1 MPKKN
6 SKSIFLIILFSS
18 SFFFYNF
25 WAKSGFYTLFSLFNE
40 ESTIPQE
47 LLVPSVDSFGNATIS
62 YPIEVPVGPRNIIP
76 KIALKYNSA
85 INSDEILGTGWNLEG
100 IPNISLNPDGGINFD
115 SFDSYFSSNSG
126 KLSEASDGFHPRIE
140 DFTLYQK
147 IGTGNSTKWVAKD
160 KEGLTY
166 YFGEHTSG
174 SNATLFDEQGR
185 PYFWGLEKVEDRFG
199 NGYSISY
206 DSSSTSIG
214 SLYPI
219 EIKYNSNGS
228 KIQFFYQS
236 NGNDSPNNYS
246 FSSLRR
252 SSKHL
257 SNIQVFVPTDS
268 GSLQSENYTFE
279 YDTLLNGTDIL
290 NRIKRDNYRDIILSY
305 TNPDINQIKT
315 PLPIEGS
322 ENYNLSYRAD
332 SLQFT
337 DSCNMTAATCLCSA
351 SAACMAVSGGYA
363 GYACALLSYQLK
375 GTCIQ
380 GYEFSKTFFVDINGD
395 SFPDFVRITGDK
407 TKGQSLTSSLFFT
420 SNKFFGKEVTT
431 SGFSLNDRSVV
442 LPGDINGDQ
451 KIDFVVLENDGS
463 SIKLA
468 KSNAIPSSLL
478 QDPTTLP
485 EPFEVSQSSIN
496 SILPSSSS
504 KEIRHFLIDMN
515 RDGKADLIQKHS
527 DAQGY
532 KVYLFGTSD
541 FKSPTSYLPDKFG
554 SEFQNFIDMDLDGI
568 PDFLRI
574 ITDSSSGQ
582 SKLKISY
589 LKWSAGNLTERNNLE
604 FVLNYPGST
613 GERYLTDLNQDG
625 KMDLV
630 IHFKA
635 GDQSKLVKYMN
646 RGTQFDQESVQEIN
660 NIYFSEDLSS
670 SANSSVF
677 KTIDIDINNDGQLDR
692 ATYMG
697 ESFQVEIYNPGIS
710 GYSNPIIVG
719 AESPALA
726 ELNFNETPDSIQL
739 QSDSNNNYWFHV
751 AFDTGEVYDSVT
763 ISGNSLIQDAASED
777 SNSTDKKYKSW
788 ALRKT
793 FADVDGNGVLDL
805 VRFYGDLDGQ
815 IITNGKV
822 YVSFGKIDSLG
833 RIQYDPDG
841 DYSFSAKALYDVQD
855 LNNDGRADFIGI
867 DSKKQT
873 MEYETTLDVLTRLKS
888 TVPYSPTGTLTIRYI
903 NPEGA
908 KRSGLLT
915 GVDNGSGKTVAV
927 TYNLTSKVSGA
938 ISYTNTN
945 SKVKSYISAQWIPT
959 RVSITHTPDVTEIID
974 YAYKNIRYFI
984 SDAGVPSD
992 EIGLLGF
999 QQITTKNSLT
1009 NKKVVQEYNLLE
1021 SAYLAGLPTRE
1032 TESIVNTS
1040 TGTENIISDKR
1051 ISYGYG
1057 TSAFINS
1064 QFGGLFIRPTAISI
1078 DSYLQSQILL
1088 NKTET
1093 LNYASTGEL
1102 TNSSTITSNA
1112 TDQIIEETI
1121 INNSAFDTTNWESGQ
1136 PLTITKKENGSLLS
1150 KTDYSY
1156 QNRIPYQVREDHGT
1170 GVLTTT
1176 FESYDQYGNCN
1187 LIKEQSGNELIVEY
1201 ENILNY
1207 HPISITNSLGHVKK
1221 YKYDYKFGKPISE
1234 IDQNGNETVNKLDR
1248 FGRAIEVV
1256 RPGES
1261 EWSERT
1267 IYTDSGLNSG
1277 ATVEVYAHDDQSGDL
1292 HIITNLDY
1300 ANRTVKTKKLLYDS
1314 TYSVE
1319 DTEYNL
1325 NGSTKNT
1332 VGPYIEAIGT
1342 RNRIEYSYDIEGNV
1356 QKIDQ
1361 VGRASIEV
1369 EYSGLKTTYTSK
1381 TSSGDAI
1388 STRIEEMDLKGR
1400 TTKKNFNGKT
1410 VLLTYSPTDQIATI
1424 TDPDGFQTTNIYNT
1438 AGNLVQKTDS
1448 DKGTQTITYYDTD
1461 RIKSVS
1467 YANGSSVSYEY
1478 DVIGRLSKEISKTNT
1493 GSDKVVSYY
1502 YDEEGVSNS
1511 KGQLTSVFDPETETR
1526 FEYNQRGFVQKM
1538 TKRYLEEDLSLI
1550 TQFGYSSGNR
1560 VSDIVYPDG
1569 TIIHYSYTTSGAINR
1584 VQYSSADGESLNH
1597 DVVKYEGPFL
1607 DTDGAIFKKSYG
1619 NGVFTNVLIDTQTL
1633 QPKRAVTGK
1642 DSSIYDSIDYSYNTL
1657 GNITGITDNKVSAR
1671 NASFTFD
1678 DQDRL
1683 IQATGPYGTEN
1694 YTYSAS
1700 GKLLSK
1706 NDKQYIYGS
1715 SSHKHGVTSVVSSS
1729 NTIQYGYDES
1739 GNIILKDE
1747 DVYTYDANQRL
1758 SKVVTKNGDQVE
1770 FDYDYKGERIRKKNL
1785 ITGQTSIHLGRLY
1798 EISSTPSQ
1806 SPIHTLYIYGARD
1819 EIVAQLGKT
1828 DATLV
1833 SKNADQ
1839 GNRIALADNNKS
1851 DFFKQLYQNS
1861 PDSIKILGSHTKL
1874 LFYRTFFLVQKL
1886 QLPIK
1891 YNRTI
1896 LFLFILIALYSLSFW
1911 VSVPLKTISI
1921 KNKLAVPITIISIFS
1936 LSINQCGILTGDNS
1950 SGTPPWI
1957 AFPTN
1962 PSSDV
1967 PSVPDPGNGSVSVIP
1982 GMLFYHLDHLG
1993 STKMV
1998 TDGLG
2003 AVLAGGEMGG
2013 ASHITYRPYGEILRT
2028 DSTGPDVFKFKYTGQ
2043 IEEKELNVYDFK
2055 ARFYDADLSRFLQPD
2070 SLGFTNKVNGMD
2082 PYMFVDGNPAN
2093 KIDPSGHAVL
2103 DLGVN
2108 PMGWIQ
2114 DMFHFSVTDS
2124 INSVVIAAAMLAIN
2138 YYLHP
2143 AGIFS
2148 DLKKGWESFQYTS
2161 PIAKSDFGRMV
2172 TRNRTYLYI
2181 GAAIVL
2187 AAFGIYMM
2195 WGIIGPYLAA
2205 AASGIGGLISGGW
2218 GLIVAGSPWGF
2229 AIAALYGGVVGATIG
2244 YLQGGLHKMSLKSV
2258 NWDDAEAKRRA
2269 SDYAITGAELG
2280 AAAFAI
2286 HYSILGIARTAML
2299 TAPEAG
2305 GLHQFTWAMGYSLTG
2320 SAYLGGA
2327 FALFVD
2333 AIIIGSIKDYIID
2346 FFKKDLKKRIKA

>member
-1 MPKKN
+1 MH
-6 SKSIFLIILFSS
+6 
-18 SFFFYNF
+18 NF
-25 WAKSGFYTLFSLFNE
+25 WAKSGYYAIFSFFNE

-47 LLVPSVDSFGNATIS
+47 LLVPSIDSFGNATIGYS
-62 YPIEVPVGPRNIIP
+62 IEVPAGPRNIIP
-76 KIALKYNSA
+76 KITLKYNSA
-85 INSDEILGTGWNLEG
+85 VSSDEILGTGWSLEG
-100 IPNISLNPDGGINFD
+100 LPHISLNPDGGINFD

-126 KLSEASDGFHPRIE
+126 KLLETSDGFHPSME

-147 IGTGNSTKWVAKD
+147 IGTGNSAKWIAKD
-160 KEGLTY
+160 KDGLTY
-166 YFGEHTSG
+166 YFGEHTAG

-185 PYFWGLEKVEDRFG
+185 PYYWGLEKVQDQFG
-199 NGYSISY
+199 NGYSLSY
-206 DSSSTSIG
+206 DPSSTSTG
-214 SLYPI
+214 YLYPL

-246 FSSLRR
+246 FSSIRR

-257 SNIQVFVPTDS
+257 TNIQVFVPTDS
-268 GSLQSENYTFE
+268 GSLQSENYTLE
-279 YDTLLNGTDIL
+279 YDTLLNGIDIL
-290 NRIKRDNYRDIILSY
+290 EKIRRENYRDMILSY
-305 TNPDINQIKT
+305 TDPDIDQIKT
-315 PLPIEGS
+315 PVPFEGS
-322 ENYNLSYRAD
+322 EVYNLSYRAD
-332 SLQFT
+332 NLQYT
-337 DSCNMTAATCLCSA
+337 DSCNMNAATCLCSA
-351 SAACMAVSGGYA
+351 SAACMSASGGYA
-363 GYACALLSYQLK
+363 GYACALLSYELK
-375 GTCIQ
+375 GTCTY
-380 GYEFSKTFFVDINGD
+380 GYEYSKTFFVDINGD
-395 SFPDFVRITGDK
+395 SFPDFVRVTGDK
-407 TKGQSLTSSLFFT
+407 TTGQSLTSSLFFA
-420 SNKFFGKEVTT
+420 SIEFFGDEVTT
-431 SGFSLNDRSVV
+431 PGFSLSDRSII

-451 KIDFVVLENDGS
+451 KIDFVVLEKDGS
-463 SIKLA
+463 SIKIA
-468 KSNAIPSSLL
+468 KSTSSP
-478 QDPTTLP
+478 QPNVMTVPPTLP
-485 EPFEVSQSSIN
+485 APFQVSQSSIN
-496 SILPSSSS
+496 AFLPSSSS

-527 DAQGY
+527 EDQGY

-541 FKSPTSYLPDKFG
+541 FKSPTNYLPDKYG
-554 SEFQNFIDMDLDGI
+554 SEFQNFVDMDQDGI

-574 ITDSSSGQ
+574 VTDSSSGQ
-582 SKLKISY
+582 SRLKISY
-589 LKWSAGNLTERNNLE
+589 LKWSSGNLTERNNIE

-613 GERYLTDLNQDG
+613 GERYLADLNQDG

-630 IHFKA
+630 IHFKE
-635 GDQSKLVKYMN
+635 GDQSKLVKYIN
-646 RGTQFDQESVQEIN
+646 RGTRFDQESVQEMN
-660 NIYFSEDLSS
+660 HIYFSEDLSS

-677 KTIDIDINNDGQLDR
+677 KTIDLDINNDGQLDR

-697 ESFQVEIYNPGIS
+697 ESFQVEIYNPGIL
-710 GYSNPIIVG
+710 GYSNPITVG
-719 AESPALA
+719 AESPTLA
-726 ELNFNETPDSIQL
+726 ELNFNATPDSIQL
-739 QSDSNNNYWFHV
+739 QSDANNNYWFHV
-751 AFDTGEVYDSVT
+751 TFDTGEIYDSLT
-763 ISGNSLIQDAASED
+763 ISGDSLIQETPSED
-777 SNSTDKKYKSW
+777 AGTTEKKYKSW

-815 IITNGKV
+815 KITNGKV

-841 DYSFSAKALYDVQD
+841 NYSFSANALYDVQD

-867 DSKKQT
+867 DSPKQS
-873 MEYETTLDVLTRLKS
+873 MEYETTMDVPTTLKS
-888 TVPYSPTGTLTIRYI
+888 TVPYSPSGKLSIRYI

-915 GVDNGSGKTVAV
+915 GIDNGSGKSAAV
-927 TYNLTSKVSGA
+927 TYNITSKVAGA

-945 SKVKSYISAQWIPT
+945 SKVKSYLLSQWIPT
-959 RVSITHTPDVTEIID
+959 RVSIVHTPDLTETID
-974 YAYKNIRYFI
+974 YTYKDNRYFI
-984 SDAGVPSD
+984 SDTGVPSD

-1009 NKKVVQEYNLLE
+1009 NRKIVQEYSLLE

-1032 TESIVNTS
+1032 TESIINTS
-1040 TGTENIISDKR
+1040 NGTENIISDKR

-1064 QFGGLFIRPTAISI
+1064 QFGGSFIRPTAISI
-1078 DSYLQSQILL
+1078 DSYLQNQNLL

-1093 LNYASTGEL
+1093 LDYISTGEL
-1102 TNSSTITSNA
+1102 IKSYTIISNS
-1112 TDQIIEETI
+1112 TDQIIDETI
-1121 INNSAFDTTNWESGQ
+1121 INNTAFDTTNWGSGL
-1136 PLTITKKENGSLLS
+1136 PITITKKENGLLVS
-1150 KTDYSY
+1150 KTEYVY
-1156 QNRIPYQVREDHGT
+1156 QGRVPYQVKEDHGT

-1176 FESYDQYGNCN
+1176 FASYDPFGNCN
-1187 LIKEQSGNELIVEY
+1187 LIQEQSGNELILEY

-1207 HPISITNSLGHVKK
+1207 HPVSITNSLGHVKK

-1234 IDQNGNETVNKLDR
+1234 IDQNGNETVHKLDR
-1248 FGRAIEVV
+1248 FGRSIEVV

-1267 IYTDSGLNSG
+1267 VYTDSGLNSG

-1300 ANRTVKTKKLLYDS
+1300 ANRTIKSKKLLNDS

-1325 NGSTKNT
+1325 NGSTKST
-1332 VGPYIEAIGT
+1332 VGPYIESIGT
-1342 RNRIEYSYDIEGNV
+1342 RNRIEYSYDTEGNV

-1361 VGRASIEV
+1361 IGRASIEV
-1369 EYSGLKTTYTSK
+1369 EYNGLKTTYTSK
-1381 TSSGDAI
+1381 TSSGDAV

-1400 TTKKNFNGKT
+1400 TIKKDFNGKT
-1410 VLLTYSPTDQIATI
+1410 VLFTYSPTDQIATI
-1424 TDPDGFQTTNIYNT
+1424 TDPDGFQTTNVYNT
-1438 AGNLVQKTDS
+1438 AGNLVQKTDP

-1467 YANGSSVSYEY
+1467 YANGSSLSYEY
-1478 DVIGRLSKEISKTNT
+1478 DIIGRLSKEISKTST

-1502 YDEEGVSNS
+1502 YDEEGVPNS

-1526 FEYNQRGFVQKM
+1526 FEYNGRGFVQKM
-1538 TKRYLEEDLSLI
+1538 TKRYLEEDLSLV

-1619 NGVFTNVLIDTQTL
+1619 NGVFTNVLIDLETL

-1642 DSSIYDSIDYSYNTL
+1642 DSSVYDSIDYAYNSL

-1683 IQATGPYGTEN
+1683 TQATGPYGTEN
-1694 YTYSAS
+1694 YTYSPS

-1715 SSHKHGVTSVVSSS
+1715 TSHKHGVTSVVSSA
-1729 NTIQYGYDES
+1729 NTIQYAYDES

-1798 EISSTPSQ
+1798 EISTTPSQ
-1806 SPIHTLYIYGARD
+1806 SPIHTLYVYGARD

-1828 DATLV
+1828 NATLV

-1839 GNRIALADNNKS
+1839 GNRIALANTDKF
-1851 DFFKQLYQNS
+1851 DFLKQLYQNS
-1861 PDSIKILGSHTKL
+1861 PDSIKLLGSHTKL
-1874 LFYRTFFLVQKL
+1874 LFYRNLFLVQKL
-1886 QLPIK
+1886 QLPIR

-1896 LFLFILIALYSLSFW
+1896 LFIFVLVALYSLSFW
-1911 VSVPLKTISI
+1911 ISIPLKTLSI
-1921 KNKLAVPITIISIFS
+1921 KNKMAVPITIISIFS

-2082 PYMFVDGNPAN
+2082 PYMFVDGNPTN

-2103 DLGVN
+2103 DLGSN
-2108 PMGWIQ
+2108 PMEWIQ
-2114 DMFHFSVTDS
+2114 DMFHINLADAV
-2124 INSVVIAAAMLAIN
+2124 NSVVAAAVLLAIQ
-2138 YYLHP
+2138 YYTHP
-2143 AGIFS
+2143 ASIAT

-2187 AAFGIYMM
+2187 AAFGIYML
-2195 WGIIGPYLAA
+2195 WGVIGTYILAA
-2205 AASGIGGLISGGW
+2205 GKAIASGWSILLTGKSLFLGMG
-2218 GLIVAGSPWGF
+2218 
-2229 AIAALYGGVVGATIG
+2229 IAALYGGVVGAAIG
-2244 YLQGGLHKMSLKSV
+2244 YLQGGLHKASLKSV

-2269 SDYAITGAELG
+2269 TEYGIAGAE
-2280 AAAFAI
+2280 I
-2286 HYSILGIARTAML
+2286 GIAIY
-2299 TAPEAG
+2299 
-2305 GLHQFTWAMGYSLTG
+2305 GLHYTITKAATAGSAANFGFGNEFNQFIWGMGYSATG
-2320 SAYLGGA
+2320 SAYIGGIYVFIA
-2327 FALFVD
+2327 D
-2333 AIIIGSIKDYIID
+2333 TIIIASALEFIID
-2346 FFKKDLKKRIKA
+2346 SLKKDLAKLKIK